1 MISKN
6 IYPLWMFLKKETK
19 EKENLTIYNASIIGK
34 KEIRKN
40 KVKTLNSN
48 TPYYFLS

>member
-1 MISKN
+1 
-6 IYPLWMFLKKETK
+6 MFLKNETK
-19 EKENLTIYNASIIGK
+19 EKENITIYNANIIEN